1 MREKLITLITVIYK
15 DIRVGEVRNVWLG
28 LALSKRLNCE
38 FMLAKTKSL
47 PIMLK
52 TGASA
57 NAPVFLCPK
66 LSKASANAY
75 RKRTTR
81 NIDYRTNYHAYRTRT

>member
-1 MREKLITLITVIYK
+1 MTKWYHKKIENIS
-15 DIRVGEVRNVWLG
+15 
-28 LALSKRLNCE
+28 LAGN
-38 FMLAKTKSL
+38 KSQ

-66 LSKASANAY
+66 LGKASANVS

-81 NIDYRTNYHAYRTRT
+81 KFAYRKIYHAYRTRT

>member
-1 MREKLITLITVIYK
+1 MRFPRWYHKK
-15 DIRVGEVRNVWLG
+15 NSNIRLVGN
-28 LALSKRLNCE
+28 
-38 FMLAKTKSL
+38 KSR

-66 LSKASANAY
+66 LSKASANVY

-81 NIDYRTNYHAYRTRT
+81 KFAYRKIYHAYRTRT